1 MKELKEIKT
10 YKLEDFDVA
19 VNRYLTYAQIQA
31 IANAVEQFDTWS
43 EREQNIDMLVLANA
57 TDISDEELMNY
68 SHDLLLSSGLIDEV
82 KFHVV
87 NLYEIYHAIQY
98 KTSNEHIIKEISNA
112 LKDNKGAIEG
122 MVKKWRNK

>member
-10 YKLEDFDVA
+10 YKLEDFDVT

-43 EREQNIDMLVLANA
+43 EREQNIDMLVLASV

-68 SHDLLLSSGLIDEV
+68 NHDLLLGSGLIDEV
-82 KFHVV
+82 KSCVA
-87 NLYEIYHAIQY
+87 NLYEIYNAIQY
-98 KTSNEHIIKEISNA
+98 KTSNEHIIKEISKA